1 MSVDKTA
8 LIVPG
13 HGTLFLADINTP
25 VPDNPL
31 TAFTLKGTPPDG
43 WENIGH
49 TSTDNTAAF
58 NRDGGDPT
66 QLDSWLE
73 DGVETIYAS
82 TTWSLNFN
90 PIQVDKNTLDLGFDG
105 WVDTDGGYVI
115 PSTQDGQD
123 KALFLLATDG
133 TGALG
138 FYIPDTNVN
147 IGDAPTIDTG
157 KFFEIPLAA
166 AIHAADESVIA
177 SQNGKSGLMKLYK
190 TGLTALKPNITS
202 ALPAAAAEGDQVV
215 ITGYAFTGS
224 TVVKFGATN
233 ATEFVVVD
241 DSIVVAV
248 VPAGS
253 AGAANITVTNAV
265 GTSAAFPYTRGA

>member
-13 HGTLFLADINTP
+13 HGTLFLADANTA
-25 VPDNPL
+25 VPDSPL

-58 NRDGGDPT
+58 NRDGGDAT

-73 DGVETIYAS
+73 DGVETIYAA
-82 TTWSLNFN
+82 TNWSLGFN
-90 PIQVDKNTLDLGFDG
+90 PIQVDKNSLDLGFNG

-115 PSTQDGQD
+115 PSTSDGLD

-138 FYIPDTNVN
+138 FYMPDTNVN
-147 IGDAPTIDTG
+147 IGDAPSIDNA
-157 KFFEIPLAA
+157 KFFEIPLSAS
-166 AIHAADESVIA
+166 IHAADESVIA
-177 SQNGKSGLMKLYK
+177 SNNGKSGLMKVYK
-190 TGLTALKPNITS
+190 TGMTALKPAILS
-202 ALPAAAAEGDQVV
+202 ATPAAAAEGDQVL
-215 ITGYAFTGS
+215 ITGSSFTGA
-224 TVVKFGATN
+224 TGVKFGATA
-233 ATEFVVVD
+233 ATDFTVVNDGV
-241 DSIVVAV
+241 IVAV
-248 VPAGS
+248 MPAGS
-253 AGAANITVTNAV
+253 AGAANITVTNAT
-265 GTSAAFPYTRGA
+265 GTSSAFTYTRG